1 MSWMVCQ
8 TFDIISKLLMV
19 TEKVFNILT
28 DNGNIQG
35 LFMDNGQLH
44 IDGEYINKVF
54 STLYLVFNSKFDSF

>member
-1 MSWMVCQ
+1 
-8 TFDIISKLLMV
+8 MV